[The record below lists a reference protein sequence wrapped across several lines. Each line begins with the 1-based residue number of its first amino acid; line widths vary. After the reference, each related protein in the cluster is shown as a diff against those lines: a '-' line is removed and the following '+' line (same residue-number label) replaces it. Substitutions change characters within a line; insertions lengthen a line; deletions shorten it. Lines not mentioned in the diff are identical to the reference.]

1 MSNKKQYVRLRD
13 DVFRATNYMLAEQG
27 AVISGIPGVKMNRTA
42 YVNELVMN
50 DLSKRGHYPPK
61 DKEPD
66 ENDQP
71 S

>member
-1 MSNKKQYVRLRD
+1 MSNKKQYVRLRN
-13 DVFRATNYMLAEQG
+13 DVFRAANYMLTEQG
-27 AVISGIPGVKMNRTA
+27 SVISGIPGVKMTRTT

-66 ENDQP
+66 NV
-71 S
+71 